1 MSRVSVSVQ
10 EALLEPGARDLRR
23 ARTDWI
29 MRRVVEVAA
38 FLAVLPLFALVMFVT
53 LRALPWLN
61 PEFFFNN
68 PLDAQPGILNA
79 IIGSL
84 QMSAL
89 ALLVTGPIGVAG
101 GVYLS
106 EFASARVA
114 SFGEMAIDIL
124 LGIPSIVAG
133 LFAFLLLVPIL
144 GFSGWAGSLA
154 LGVLT
159 LPIVMRTTQEV
170 MRLVPPSIRE
180 ASLAL
185 GIPVWRTTLLVTLRT
200 ALPGVL
206 TGLVLAASRALGE
219 TAPLIMTAKGRNIL
233 LQHDVSNPRPYSRLN
248 GVQGTKG
255 VFEDYPARIYVDG
268 QPGGE
273 RFGSIDPYKK
283 THEHPL
289 WTRVGELARKKGGH
303 GGMDFIM
310 AYRLVECMRE
320 GLVPDM
326 DVYDAASWSAPM
338 PLSQMSVAKG
348 SAPMQFPDFTR
359 GQWQRAK

>member
-29 MRRVVEVAA
+29 MRRVVEAAA
-38 FLAVLPLFALVMFVT
+38 FLAVLPLFALVIFVT

-106 EFASARVA
+106 EFAPARVA
-114 SFGEMAIDIL
+114 SIGEMVIDIL

-219 TAPLIMTAKGRNIL
+219 TAPLIMTAKGTNA
-233 LQHDVSNPRPYSRLN
+233 SNFLDF
-248 GVQGTKG
+248 GTTMN
-255 VFEDYPARIYVDG
+255 A
-268 QPGGE
+268 
-273 RFGSIDPYKK
+273 
-283 THEHPL
+283 
-289 WTRVGELARKKGGH
+289 
-303 GGMDFIM
+303 
-310 AYRLVECMRE
+310 
-320 GLVPDM
+320 
-326 DVYDAASWSAPM
+326 M
-338 PLSQMSVAKG
+338 PLVIFRYAEAADDRTIGQAWATALVLMAIALALNVIVRWRTIDSRVA
-348 SAPMQFPDFTR
+348 
-359 GQWQRAK
+359 

>member
-1 MSRVSVSVQ
+1 M
-10 EALLEPGARDLRR
+10 RR

-185 GIPVWRTTLLVTLRT
+185 GIPVWRTTLLVTFRT

-219 TAPLIMTAKGRNIL
+219 TAPLIMTAKGTNA
-233 LQHDVSNPRPYSRLN
+233 SNFLDF
-248 GVQGTKG
+248 GTTMN
-255 VFEDYPARIYVDG
+255 A
-268 QPGGE
+268 
-273 RFGSIDPYKK
+273 
-283 THEHPL
+283 
-289 WTRVGELARKKGGH
+289 
-303 GGMDFIM
+303 
-310 AYRLVECMRE
+310 
-320 GLVPDM
+320 
-326 DVYDAASWSAPM
+326 M
-338 PLSQMSVAKG
+338 PLVIFRYAEAADDRTIGQAWATALVLMVIALALNVIVRWRTIDSRVA
-348 SAPMQFPDFTR
+348 
-359 GQWQRAK
+359 

>member
-1 MSRVSVSVQ
+1 MSKAAVSVR

-29 MRRVVEVAA
+29 MRRVVEGAA
-38 FLAVLPLFALVMFVT
+38 FLAVLPLFALVIFVT
-53 LRALPWLN
+53 LKALPWLN

-68 PLDAQPGILNA
+68 PLDSEPGVLNA

-89 ALLVTGPIGVAG
+89 ALLITGPIGVAG

-114 SFGEMAIDIL
+114 SIGEMAIDIL

-200 ALPGVL
+200 AVPGVL

-219 TAPLIMTAKGRNIL
+219 TAPLIMTAKGTNA
-233 LQHDVSNPRPYSRLN
+233 SNFLDF
-248 GVQGTKG
+248 GTTMN
-255 VFEDYPARIYVDG
+255 A
-268 QPGGE
+268 
-273 RFGSIDPYKK
+273 
-283 THEHPL
+283 
-289 WTRVGELARKKGGH
+289 
-303 GGMDFIM
+303 
-310 AYRLVECMRE
+310 
-320 GLVPDM
+320 
-326 DVYDAASWSAPM
+326 M
-338 PLSQMSVAKG
+338 PLVIFRYAEAADDRTIGQAWATALVLMAIALAMNVIVRWRTVDSRVA
-348 SAPMQFPDFTR
+348 
-359 GQWQRAK
+359 